1 MVVADKNQASEAAA
15 DVTGFVLAG
24 GRSSRMGEP
33 KAFLEFDGKP
43 LIEAALEKV
52 RTVAA
57 EVRVVGPREKFD
69 CYGTVIEDIFPDR
82 GPLGGIHAALV
93 SAETELNLVLA
104 VDMPFVPERLLR
116 WLVEEARRSKAL
128 VTAPR
133 AAGGNQPLCAVYH
146 KDFAEAAQAALR
158 QGRNKIDA
166 LFAECPVRLIE
177 ESELAQFEFPRGI
190 FDNLNTREEYDRA
203 KSRRD

>member
-1 MVVADKNQASEAAA
+1 MSVAHKNQASEGAP

-33 KAFLEFDGKP
+33 KAFLEFRGKP
-43 LIEAALEKV
+43 LIEIALEKV
-52 RTVAA
+52 RAVAA

-69 CYGTVIEDIFPDR
+69 CYGTVVEDIFPDR

-93 SAETELNLVLA
+93 SAETELNLMVA
-104 VDMPFVPERLLR
+104 VDMPFVPEGFLR
-116 WLVEEARRSKAL
+116 FLIGEARRSKAL
-128 VTAPR
+128 VTAPL
-133 AAGGNQPLCAVYH
+133 AAGGNQPLCAAYR
-146 KDFAEAAQAALR
+146 KDFAEVAQAALQ

-166 LFAECPVRLIE
+166 LFAECPVRLVE
-177 ESELAQFEFPRGI
+177 ESELAQFEFPRGM
-190 FDNLNTREEYDRA
+190 FDNLNTREEYERA